1 MEAAMATLHQTQS
14 SVVKAGQ
21 MAILGTI
28 VRRFYARRIERAEMR
43 FAPAMRMGF
52 CND

>member
-14 SVVKAGQ
+14 SALKAGQ
-21 MAILGTI
+21 MAILGAI
-28 VRRFYARRIERAEMR
+28 MQRFYARRIERAQMR
-43 FAPAMRMGF
+43 FAPAIRMGF

>member
-1 MEAAMATLHQTQS
+1 MPTLHQTQS
-14 SVVKAGQ
+14 SAVKAGQ

-28 VRRFYARRIERAEMR
+28 VRRFYARRIERAQMR
-43 FAPAMRMGF
+43 FAPAMRMDF

>member
-1 MEAAMATLHQTQS
+1 MATLHQTQS
-14 SVVKAGQ
+14 SALKAGQ

-28 VRRFYARRIERAEMR
+28 VRRFYARRMERAQMR
-43 FAPAMRMGF
+43 FAPTSRLSF